1 MGNNNNN
8 NLVRQVLFGV
18 AGWFIGGKIHS
29 RRAVAKVNK
38 EKFAQ
43 QKELYKRYIQDVAT
57 LQQEIENLKLFIQEN
72 AKHQLMEEFLQAD
85 VDNDR
90 KVSRAEFEMYK
101 KQYLAKHP
109 EADASQFPRFE
120 DFDPDRN
127 GMVTVDEHESYYR
140 KHGLL

>member
-1 MGNNNNN
+1 VNNHN
-8 NLVRQVLFGV
+8 NLVKPVLFGV
-18 AGWFIGGKIHS
+18 VGWFIGGKVHS
-29 RRAVAKVNK
+29 RRAVSKVKK
-38 EKFAQ
+38 EQFAS
-43 QKELYKRYIQDVAT
+43 QKELYKRYIQDVST
-57 LQQEIENLKLFIQEN
+57 LQHQNDQLQEFIQQS
-72 AKHQLMEEFLQAD
+72 AKQQLMEEFLQAD

-90 KVSRAEFEMYK
+90 RVSRAEFEMYK

-109 EADASQFPRFE
+109 DADASQFPRFE